1 MTTTTQPEVYVVDD
15 DDSVRKSLS
24 RLIRSAGYRVKT
36 FASALEFLASPDPE
50 VPACLVLDVK
60 MPGINGLE
68 LQETVNSLENH
79 VIPIIF
85 ITGHGDIPM
94 SVKAIK
100 AGAMDFLT
108 KPFNDDKLLSAIS
121 AALKKDVKN
130 REELARAKTI
140 KEKLGTLTPREFEV
154 FKLVVTGM
162 LNKQIAAKLGI
173 VEKTVKVHRGRVMQ
187 KMQAASLAELVRF
200 AHEAGIKS
208 PVPAI

>member
-1 MTTTTQPEVYVVDD
+1 MTTTQPEVYVVDD